1 MAVAA
6 LDDLVH
12 ELDSTRRLETA
23 PNFLDWVADEATPLV
38 EHCVERAFRNPR
50 FSASLKVGDPRI
62 AMARWVR
69 NWVCL
74 QIGIHFGDFVARL
87 PEFFD
92 GKPPGRP
99 MASLDRYLPHRN
111 GWRCR
116 RAGWPEVPQ
125 RRHVL
130 SELSIA
136 GLAAL
141 RSFFYSYCGPWLLGF
156 EPYQYLEKTWQW
168 YLG

>member
-23 PNFLDWVADEATPLV
+23 PDFLDWVADEATPLV

-62 AMARWVR
+62 AMARWVC
-69 NWVCL
+69 NWVCM

-87 PEFFD
+87 PEFFYGGPTAPTY
-92 GKPPGRP
+92 GKPGPVF
-99 MASLDRYLPHRN
+99 ASSQWLAMSARWLAESAAAPP
-111 GWRCR
+111 
-116 RAGWPEVPQ
+116 RA
-125 RRHVL
+125 
-130 SELSIA
+130 A
-136 GLAAL
+136 
-141 RSFFYSYCGPWLLGF
+141 
-156 EPYQYLEKTWQW
+156 
-168 YLG
+168 